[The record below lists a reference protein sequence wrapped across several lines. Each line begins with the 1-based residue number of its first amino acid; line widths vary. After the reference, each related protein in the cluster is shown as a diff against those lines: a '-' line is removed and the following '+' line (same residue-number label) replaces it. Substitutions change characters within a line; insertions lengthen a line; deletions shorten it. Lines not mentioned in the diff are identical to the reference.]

1 MAKVFL
7 DSGESFTVNDDSVS
21 VFGNSGVGTE
31 VVVVGSG
38 VAGLV
43 LDQNIER
50 VQFTATGSGYKYLQD
65 GNRLK
70 VYDSTGTVLLA
81 TIPLQDDGS
90 QLAFSEGTVDAELST
105 SHGMT
110 LGGAAVS
117 STMPAS
123 VASLPDTSKSTL
135 FSVAAGAP
143 TATEGG
149 VATFVITLS
158 EPQNVA
164 TAISYF
170 LTGVG
175 SAVVGL
181 DFGTAATVSGAGIS
195 SSGNTLVFAE
205 GSRQAT
211 VNFPVFLDT
220 TVETGEG
227 IQLSLDI
234 LAALPLMVEYSAVV
248 MLEDA
253 VLPFA
258 IEIAGSAKEGL
269 GNRDVFQ

>member
-7 DSGESFTVNDDSVS
+7 DSDESFTVNDDSVS
-21 VFGNSGVGTE
+21 VFGNSGAGTE

-50 VQFTATGSGYKYLQD
+50 VQFAATGSSYKYLQA

-117 STMPAS
+117 STVP
-123 VASLPDTSKSTL
+123 ASLPDTSKSTL
-135 FSVAAGAP
+135 FSVATGAP